1 MAVIPRKAKIKN
13 KEFGIFDFETFV
25 VLMVV
30 FFFSTQF
37 LIELVHDQVKFPAL
51 AFVLILAAYCI
62 FESSMNK
69 GKKGYQRIFICLKY
83 VMWKLPEKRYRH

>member
-1 MAVIPRKAKIKN
+1 MAVIPRKTKIKN

-25 VLMVV
+25 LLMVV
-30 FFFSTQF
+30 FFVSTQF
-37 LIELVHDQVKFPAL
+37 LIELVHDQVKFLAL
-51 AFVLILAAYCI
+51 AFVLVFAGYCI

-83 VMWKLPEKRYRH
+83 VIWKLAEKRYRF

>member
-1 MAVIPRKAKIKN
+1 MAVIPRKTKIKN

-30 FFFSTQF
+30 FFVSTQF
-37 LIELVHDQVKFPAL
+37 LIELVHDHMKFPAL

>member
-1 MAVIPRKAKIKN
+1 MAVIPRKTKIKN

-30 FFFSTQF
+30 FFVSTQF

-51 AFVLILAAYCI
+51 AFVLVFAGYCI
-62 FESSMNK
+62 FESGMNK
-69 GKKGYQRIFICLKY
+69 GKKGYQRIFIYLKY
-83 VMWKLPEKRYRH
+83 VMWKLPEKRYKH